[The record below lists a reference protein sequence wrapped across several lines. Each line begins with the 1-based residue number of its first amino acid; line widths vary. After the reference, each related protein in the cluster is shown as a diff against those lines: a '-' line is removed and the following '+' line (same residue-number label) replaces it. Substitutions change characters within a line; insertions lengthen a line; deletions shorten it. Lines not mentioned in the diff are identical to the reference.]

1 MNMKQITK
9 IYTIIG
15 KRVRPTPMKVMSW
28 DIEASSSRGDF
39 PVAKKSYRKMIGE
52 IIQYWTKNKK
62 EISKKSLDDK
72 NKLFIKLALAAFE
85 YGKVTGISRVYLSKS
100 SIFRKNER

>member
-1 MNMKQITK
+1 
-9 IYTIIG
+9 
-15 KRVRPTPMKVMSW
+15 MKVMSW
-28 DIEASSSRGDF
+28 DIEASSSHGDF

-62 EISKKSLDDK
+62 EISKKSLEEK

-85 YGKVTGISRVYLSKS
+85 YGKINGISRVYLQNKSKPS
-100 SIFRKNER
+100 MEEIKLNL